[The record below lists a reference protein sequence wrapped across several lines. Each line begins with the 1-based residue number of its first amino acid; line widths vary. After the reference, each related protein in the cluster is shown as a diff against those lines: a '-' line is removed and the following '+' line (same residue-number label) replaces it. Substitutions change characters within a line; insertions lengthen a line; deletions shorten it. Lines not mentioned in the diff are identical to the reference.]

1 MVAASVMATLWV
13 RMRRC
18 SEFQADCCLAIASCP
33 PLALMMQKSVYLCE
47 DHQDPKLHTSYILC
61 ESASSFE
68 YFSGCC
74 VTGSLIATL
83 ALVQAGC
90 YPSCC
95 LFSTAALSMA
105 TVWMLRHA
113 EKVFRGQGIARF
125 HFELSP
131 LHILLINW
139 AIVISASIDFW
150 ARLHAVRRG
159 IEQSRQNAE
168 RSATFLSMLDSG
180 PGSTTLRPPRAS
192 PMNAARGREPNVEH
206 MRGASLE
213 LAQWNEPLKTPKARR
228 RLSVCAL
235 RHGQRADDP
244 EAFDEWGC
252 SEDAERF
259 PHDPPLTPNGFQQA
273 ELAAK
278 ELLKEGLAF
287 DVVITS
293 PYLRCIQTA
302 LVVCE
307 TFKSDLLLDYA
318 LSEVYGA
325 PVFEHP
331 PKQERPWESLMS
343 CLQASDASAFGGLD
357 LSRIKAARLMGQRP
371 QWPETMP
378 KARMRYAKRF
388 LDYLRRARHTNRSC
402 LLVSHGH
409 MVQVCASLFPANQHR
424 QISKVDYCGAVA
436 ATWNRQA
443 SRGSDDVSTR
453 RHRAGRSA
461 TVDLAD
467 LARNDETGGRLQQNT
482 KLKYWKVWMRG
493 LYSTAVRGHEG
504 AAPSKVLQELHDLE
518 HSEPTDVDRLLGLR
532 PPELSEFED
541 SNAAASSFARTSESN
556 LSFSTNTKTASS
568 MANFRNPARNAG
580 APPSFALDH
589 HQSRAS
595 DDDTK
600 PAPDTKQ
607 QRGAVGALAGMAS
620 SPLAQRRAA
629 SSLSFML
636 DPPKPLAASLAERRR
651 SRKELKIDEG
661 SDFEERA
668 SKIRGH
674 KGLQGIAFVACSA
687 PHATLTKCISGA
699 APSIHLNSKDFHSDS
714 VLHGLSIVS
723 IHRKRIRKALVPSSA
738 EDWLWL

>member
-74 VTGSLIATL
+74 VQPTSG
-83 ALVQAGC
+83 
-90 YPSCC
+90 
-95 LFSTAALSMA
+95 
-105 TVWMLRHA
+105 
-113 EKVFRGQGIARF
+113 
-125 HFELSP
+125 P

-213 LAQWNEPLKTPKARR
+213 LAQWNEPLKTPKARSAWSTQVFR
-228 RLSVCAL
+228 QQL
-235 RHGQRADDP
+235 R
-244 EAFDEWGC
+244 
-252 SEDAERF
+252 
-259 PHDPPLTPNGFQQA
+259 NGFQQA

-331 PKQERPWESLMS
+331 PKQETQM
-343 CLQASDASAFGGLD
+343 
-357 LSRIKAARLMGQRP
+357 
-371 QWPETMP
+371 
-378 KARMRYAKRF
+378 
-388 LDYLRRARHTNRSC
+388 
-402 LLVSHGH
+402 
-409 MVQVCASLFPANQHR
+409 
-424 QISKVDYCGAVA
+424 
-436 ATWNRQA
+436 
-443 SRGSDDVSTR
+443 DV
-453 RHRAGRSA
+453 
-461 TVDLAD
+461 
-467 LARNDETGGRLQQNT
+467 E
-482 KLKYWKVWMRG
+482 
-493 LYSTAVRGHEG
+493 
-504 AAPSKVLQELHDLE
+504 
-518 HSEPTDVDRLLGLR
+518 
-532 PPELSEFED
+532 
-541 SNAAASSFARTSESN
+541 
-556 LSFSTNTKTASS
+556 
-568 MANFRNPARNAG
+568 
-580 APPSFALDH
+580 
-589 HQSRAS
+589 
-595 DDDTK
+595 
-600 PAPDTKQ
+600 
-607 QRGAVGALAGMAS
+607 
-620 SPLAQRRAA
+620 
-629 SSLSFML
+629 
-636 DPPKPLAASLAERRR
+636 
-651 SRKELKIDEG
+651 
-661 SDFEERA
+661 
-668 SKIRGH
+668 
-674 KGLQGIAFVACSA
+674 
-687 PHATLTKCISGA
+687 
-699 APSIHLNSKDFHSDS
+699 
-714 VLHGLSIVS
+714 
-723 IHRKRIRKALVPSSA
+723 
-738 EDWLWL
+738 